1 MPSAQ
6 PLAEVPQSRHA
17 DRTSVFQ
24 IFQNRLGRW
33 YALRADGMVLGIFFK
48 REDAVRFARRESSEA
63 NALKFVLDGSDGR
76 DSPARPEGWPP
87 RLVKA

>member
-6 PLAEVPQSRHA
+6 PSTEVPRSRHA

-24 IFQNRLGRW
+24 IFQNQLGRW
-33 YALRADGMVLGIFFK
+33 YALRSDGMVLGIFFK
-48 REDAVRFARRESSEA
+48 REDAVRFARRETDEA
-63 NALKFVLDGSDGR
+63 NALKFVLDGSDR
-76 DSPARPEGWPP
+76 PDRPARPERWPP